1 MRLFLVGFAAWGLLA
16 GEPAFEPNRG
26 QGPQPALYLARDAS
40 GPILIEDAAL
50 QFGDVRL
57 QRLRA
62 ARGNWEEQEP
72 LGTNRYCHTGRS
84 PELCATGVST
94 YRRLIRRGIYPGI
107 DWVIYQNGGHLEY
120 DLMVQPGA
128 DARLARFQISGHAAT
143 LDSQGSLHAGS
154 LVQRAPQVRQG
165 GQLVTSRVQR
175 LGPDLFGFALGHLQP
190 DEVTVIDPVIER
202 ARIDGGQGDD
212 RTLGASGPFRFGT
225 TRSSDWSGKRDSD
238 VFVRIEQPGSGIVT
252 IFWGGDGDEELSA
265 FQELTAIQPG
275 AIWLAGSTSSAN
287 AREVTNGIPNPAMG
301 IARGLAGGM
310 DGFVLEINAQRLA
323 TARIVGGPG
332 DDRIHSMQ
340 FLEIP
345 AYRPSTLILGGE
357 TTNPHWPGMT
367 SSRTGPGGTGDASD
381 TGNTDAFVATWNVA
395 DGSGRLLAIGGSG
408 RDRCRG
414 MQRFEGTNR
423 WILAGETDSPDL
435 PLTVDPRAAL
445 GVDLW
450 AATVN
455 LDESVFVPDPKFCV
469 MVEQGK
475 ELAGT

>member
-57 QRLRA
+57 QWLHA

-84 PELCATGVST
+84 PE
-94 YRRLIRRGIYPGI
+94 
-107 DWVIYQNGGHLEY
+107 
-120 DLMVQPGA
+120 
-128 DARLARFQISGHAAT
+128 
-143 LDSQGSLHAGS
+143 LHAGS

-175 LGPDLFGFALGHLQP
+175 LGPDLFGFALGHLRP

-238 VFVRIEQPGSGIVT
+238 VFVRIDQPGSGIVT

-287 AREVTNGIPNPAMG
+287 AREVTNGIPHPAMG
-301 IARGLAGGM
+301 IARGLAGGI

-323 TARIVGGPG
+323 TARIIGGPG

-345 AYRPSTLILGGE
+345 AYRPSILILGGE